1 MRPVDFTFYQE
12 TFRGKLDEDT
22 FNRLAVYAS
31 AYLDNITQARVL
43 IATQFERLCQPYV
56 PMSAESGAHFATRS
70 QVSQDG
76 KTVTY
81 PGPYAHYDYVGEVY
95 GPNIPIMHGG
105 IPAGFFSPP
114 GRKKSPTGREMEFH
128 GAPMRGKEWDKRMI
142 KDFVSSLTEVIPDVL
157 NTGVEIVI

>member
-1 MRPVDFTFYQE
+1 M
-12 TFRGKLDEDT
+12 
-22 FNRLAVYAS
+22 
-31 AYLDNITQARVL
+31 NITVNVDPDGILKSRGLGTSNEARVL

-128 GAPMRGKEWDKRMI
+128 GAPMRGKEWDKRMMADRG
-142 KDFVSSLTEVIPDVL
+142 KEL
-157 NTGVEIVI
+157 VEAVATYLGGKAK